1 MTRVLTY
8 TKAVAAL
15 LGAIVTA
22 LLGVLP
28 ADQYKWLVIL
38 GVVATAVA
46 TYAFPNQTPSP
57 TVATNT
63 SAPVDVSGEVEL
75 PPLDTPGPDH
85 AA

>member
-1 MTRVLTY
+1 VNQVLTY

-46 TYAFPNQTPSP
+46 TYAFPNQTGQV
-57 TVATNT
+57 TVKATPP
-63 SAPVDVSGEVEL
+63 AAADVSTEVEL
-75 PPLDTPGPDH
+75 PPLDAPGPDH
-85 AA
+85 RA

>member
-1 MTRVLTY
+1 MTQVLTY

-28 ADQYKWLVIL
+28 ADQYKWLVVL
-38 GVVATAVA
+38 GVIATAVA
-46 TYAFPNQTPSP
+46 TYAFPNQTPAPS
-57 TVATNT
+57 VKATT
-63 SAPVDVSGEVEL
+63 ADPVEVSGDVVL

>member
-1 MTRVLTY
+1 VTQVLTY

-46 TYAFPNQTPSP
+46 TYAFPNQTQAPA
-57 TVATNT
+57 VKVNATE
-63 SAPVDVSGEVEL
+63 PVDVSGEVEL
-75 PPLDTPGPDH
+75 PPLDSPGPDH
-85 AA
+85 SA

>member
-1 MTRVLTY
+1 VNTVLTY

-38 GVVATAVA
+38 GVIATAVA
-46 TYAFPNQTPSP
+46 TYAFPNQATPV
-57 TVATNT
+57 VATNT
-63 SAPVDVSGEVEL
+63 DAAVDLSGEVEL
-75 PPLDTPGPDH
+75 PPLDAPGPDH

>member
-1 MTRVLTY
+1 VNQVLTY

-46 TYAFPNQTPSP
+46 TYAFPNQAPAP
-57 TVATNT
+57 AVVTNT
-63 SAPVDVSGEVEL
+63 ETPVDASDEVVL
-75 PPLDTPGPDH
+75 PALDAPGPDH
-85 AA
+85 RA